1 MQKPKIIVIVGP
13 TASGKTFL
21 SIELAKRFGGEIVS
35 ADSRQVYRG
44 LNIGTGK
51 VTREEMQGVPHH
63 LLDVRDPKETYTV
76 ANYVR
81 DGRSAIAGILE
92 RGKLPIVVGGT
103 FFYID
108 ALLGRVSSPE
118 VPPNEALREH
128 LETLS
133 AGELFSLL
141 ESKDPRR
148 AESIDRNNP
157 RRLIRALEIAEVL
170 GTVPEIEETELYDVL
185 TLGIDLPK
193 DELRENIHRR
203 LTERIHNGMIDE
215 VVSLEEDGLPFE
227 RLEELGIEYRHIAE
241 YLRGKITDE
250 EMLEQIETK
259 SWQYAKR
266 QMTWLKRDQT
276 IHWVNPKEVGA
287 IEGVVRGFVGL
298 TRGFG
303 VQL

>member
-1 MQKPKIIVIVGP
+1 VNKPKILVIVGP

-51 VTREEMQGVPHH
+51 VTLEEMQGVPHH
-63 LLDVRDPKETYTV
+63 LLDVADPKDTYTV
-76 ANYVR
+76 ADYVR
-81 DGRSAIAGILE
+81 DGRTAVAGILE

-141 ESKDPRR
+141 ERKDPRR

-157 RRLIRALEIAEVL
+157 RRLVRALEIVEAL
-170 GTVPEIEETELYDVL
+170 GKVPEVEEAELYDVL
-185 TLGIDLPK
+185 TLGISIPNDNLK
-193 DELRENIHRR
+193 KSIHER
-203 LTERIHNGMIDE
+203 LTQRIHAGMIDE

-250 EMLEQIETK
+250 EMLTEIETK

-266 QMTWLKRDQT
+266 QMTWMKRDAT
-276 IHWVNPKEVGA
+276 IHWVNPKEVGEIDA
-287 IEGVVRGFVGL
+287 LVREFVG
-298 TRGFG
+298 
-303 VQL
+303 